1 MIHKTY
7 DPEVDAFY
15 ITCKRGKATRTEDK
29 KDYLVDYDAKGK
41 ILGYEILNYSM
52 VAEKLGSIDGISLVP
67 PYDATI
73 LYRATNSHK
82 LVSEITGS
90 PVASAISDSKKTKDQ
105 VKEFL
110 NV

>member
-1 MIHKTY
+1 
-7 DPEVDAFY
+7 
-15 ITCKRGKATRTEDK
+15 
-29 KDYLVDYDAKGK
+29 
-41 ILGYEILNYSM
+41 
-52 VAEKLGSIDGISLVP
+52 
-67 PYDATI
+67 